1 MEREDGMT
9 LGDPILYTVLRL
21 DGDYAWLRRVDAP
34 AAEPVLVAQALLPA
48 EIAEGCRVQKVFFDY
63 SMA

>member
-1 MEREDGMT
+1 MA

-21 DGDYAWLRRVDAP
+21 DGDYAWLRRVDNP
-34 AAEPVLVAQALLPA
+34 AAEPIMVAQALLPS
-48 EIAEGCRVQKVFFDY
+48 EIFEGCKVQKVFFDY